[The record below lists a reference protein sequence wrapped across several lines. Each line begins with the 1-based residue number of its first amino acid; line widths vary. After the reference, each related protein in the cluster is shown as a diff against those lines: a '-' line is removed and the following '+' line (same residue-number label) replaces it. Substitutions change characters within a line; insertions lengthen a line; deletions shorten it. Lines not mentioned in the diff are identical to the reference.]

1 MGTRS
6 GCENPFTIWD
16 SLCTTHIEPICRP
29 CHVWGDYRVNS
40 GAKRS
45 FYVENFLKSAAFDP
59 VGRAA
64 APWASSGPI
73 WAHGLYIG
81 SVLSVLV
88 HCVPPRMG
96 PYPILRCVHPE
107 GVH

>member
-1 MGTRS
+1 MPMR
-6 GCENPFTIWD
+6 
-16 SLCTTHIEPICRP
+16 RP
-29 CHVWGDYRVNS
+29 CRVWGDYRVNS

-45 FYVENFLKSAAFDP
+45 FYVENFLKNAAFDP

-73 WAHGLYIG
+73 WAHGLNMG